1 MSSAQMTHPVEAVPR
16 LSVIVPLFNE
26 EENVGPMVAEIKAAL
41 PEGAFELLV
50 VDDGST
56 DDTVSRIPRERFV
69 RVIEFERNAGQ
80 SAALFAGIDAARGEV
95 IVLLDGDLQNDPADI
110 PRLLERLDA
119 GADLVCGYRAKRQD
133 TWWKRTQSRLA
144 NWFRQRLTQDGV
156 RDTGCTLK
164 AMRRQCRNALVPF
177 SGMHR
182 FIPALV
188 ASAGFKV
195 VEIPVNHRA
204 RRHGTSKYSFGNRAA
219 RAACDLLGVL
229 WLNRRR
235 ISYQLKEGPPP
246 A

>member
-1 MSSAQMTHPVEAVPR
+1 MG
-16 LSVIVPLFNE
+16 SVICVANQKGG
-26 EENVGPMVAEIKAAL
+26 VGKTTTCVNLAASL
-41 PEGAFELLV
+41 
-50 VDDGST
+50 
-56 DDTVSRIPRERFV
+56 
-69 RVIEFERNAGQ
+69 
-80 SAALFAGIDAARGEV
+80 AATQRR
-95 IVLLDGDLQNDPADI
+95 VLLIDGDLQNDPADI

-119 GADLVCGYRAKRQD
+119 GADLVCGYRVKRQD
-133 TWWKRTQSRLA
+133 TWSKRTQSRLA

-182 FIPALV
+182 FIPALIGCNG
-188 ASAGFKV
+188 ARITEGFKV